1 MLFPTFDFG
10 LFFVGVFI
18 VSWMLRDSLDL
29 RKIFL
34 LVVSYFFYG
43 YWDWRFLALLFLS
56 TTINYAAGW
65 LLISLAEDRHRKW
78 AVGIAVTLNLVV
90 LGFFKYYGFF
100 IVSLSNLLMSIGWER
115 DLPLLDIVLPIG
127 ISFFT
132 FQGISYIVDVYRG
145 DVRPV
150 RNPLDLYLYISFFP
164 QLVAGPIVRAAHFL
178 PQLDERPALTRA
190 TLSFGFG
197 LILLGLF
204 KKVIVASYLATEI
217 VDDVFA
223 LPSAYSSLDLF
234 VAAHAFVVQI
244 YCDFSGYS
252 DIAIGA
258 AALLGY
264 RFKKNF
270 DRPLSATSLQ
280 ELWQRWHISL
290 TSWLRDYLYRPLK
303 GRGRGQGR
311 MYRNLILTMMI
322 AGLWHGAAWTF
333 VIWGTL
339 QGIILVVERVVK
351 GAIRSSERNGKV
363 LLARLI
369 PSHPVIGWLVTI
381 NLFAITGV
389 FFRAADISIVE
400 DFYAG
405 LLAMSF
411 DAEKFTPFVAL
422 LIGGSLVAQ
431 FIRTETLVQL
441 GERVHDLRPVT
452 LGLLIGAGLVA
463 MEMLGPRGVAPFIYF
478 QF

>member
-10 LFFVGVFI
+10 VFFVGVFV
-18 VSWMLRDSLDL
+18 VSWLLRNSIDL
-29 RKIFL
+29 RKAFL
-34 LVVSYFFYG
+34 LAVSYFFYG
-43 YWDWRFLALLFLS
+43 YWDWRFLGLLFLS
-56 TTINYAAGW
+56 TTINFAAGR
-65 LLISLAEDRHRKW
+65 LLISLNEDYHRKW
-78 AVGIAVTLNLVV
+78 VVGVAVVLNLVI

-100 IVSLSNLLMSIGWER
+100 LVSLSNVLVSIGWER

-132 FQGISYIVDVYRG
+132 FQGISYVVDVYRR
-145 DVRPV
+145 DVPPV

-190 TLSFGFG
+190 MLVFGFS

-204 KKVIVASYLATEI
+204 KKMIVASYLATEI

-223 LPSAYSSLDLF
+223 VPSAYSSLDLF

-303 GRGRGQGR
+303 GRGRGQAR
-311 MYRNLILTMMI
+311 MYRNLILTMVI

-333 VIWGTL
+333 VIWGSL
-339 QGIILVVERVVK
+339 QGIILVLERVVK
-351 GAIRSSERNGKV
+351 GTIRSWERNGNA
-363 LLARLI
+363 LLVRWI
-369 PSHPVIGWLVTI
+369 PSHPAIGWLVTI

-389 FFRAADISIVE
+389 FFRAADIAVVGE
-400 DFYAG
+400 FYAG
-405 LLAMSF
+405 LLAMTF
-411 DAEKFTPFVAL
+411 YAEKFTPFVAL
-422 LIGGSLVAQ
+422 LVGGSLAAQ
-431 FIRTETLVQL
+431 FIRTDTLVQL
-441 GERVHDLRPVT
+441 GGRVQALRPVT

>member
-10 LFFVGVFI
+10 VFFVVVFL
-18 VSWMLRDSLDL
+18 VSWMLRDHLDL
-29 RKIFL
+29 HKAFL
-34 LVVSYFFYG
+34 LGVSYFFYG
-43 YWDWRFLALLFLS
+43 YWDWRFLSLLFVS
-56 TTINYAAGW
+56 STINYTAGV
-65 LLISLAEDRHRKW
+65 LLTSLTLDRHKKW
-78 AVGIAVTLNLVV
+78 VVGVSVALNLAI

-100 IVSLSNLLMSIGWER
+100 IISLANLLTSIGLER
-115 DLPLLDIVLPIG
+115 DLPLLDVILPIG

-132 FQGISYIVDVYRG
+132 FQGISYVIDVYRG
-145 DVRPV
+145 DVQPVKRPI
-150 RNPLDLYLYISFFP
+150 DLYLYISFFP

-178 PQLDERPALTRA
+178 PQLDVRPVLNRAMLT
-190 TLSFGFG
+190 FGFG

-204 KKVIVASYLATEI
+204 KKMIIASYLASEI

-223 LPSAYSSLDLF
+223 VPSAYSSLDLF
-234 VAAHAFVVQI
+234 VAAHAFVVQV

-252 DIAIGA
+252 DIAIGV

-270 DRPLSATSLQ
+270 DRPLSATTLQ

-303 GRGRGQGR
+303 GGKRGQGR
-311 MYRNLILTMMI
+311 MYRNLILTMTI

-333 VIWGTL
+333 VIWGAL
-339 QGIILVVERVVK
+339 QGIILVIERVLK
-351 GAIRSSERNGKV
+351 GAIRSLERNGHAV
-363 LLARLI
+363 LTSFI
-369 PSHPVIGWLVTI
+369 PSHPAVGWFITI

-389 FFRAADISIVE
+389 FFRAPDMATVHDY
-400 DFYAG
+400 YAG
-405 LLAMSF
+405 LLQFSF
-411 DAEKFTPFVAL
+411 ETEKFTPFIAL
-422 LIGGSLVAQ
+422 LVGGVIAAQ
-431 FIRTETLVQL
+431 FVRTETLVHL
-441 GERVHDLRPVT
+441 DRRVQALRPVT
-452 LGLLIGAGLVA
+452 LGLLIGSGLLA

>member
-10 LFFVGVFI
+10 VFFVVVFL
-18 VSWMLRDSLDL
+18 VSWMLRDHLDL
-29 RKIFL
+29 HKAFL
-34 LVVSYFFYG
+34 LGVSYFFYG
-43 YWDWRFLALLFLS
+43 YWDWRFLSLLFVS
-56 TTINYAAGW
+56 STINYTAGV
-65 LLISLAEDRHRKW
+65 LLTSLTLDRHKKW
-78 AVGIAVTLNLVV
+78 VVGVSVALNLAI

-100 IVSLSNLLMSIGWER
+100 IISLANLLTSIGLER
-115 DLPLLDIVLPIG
+115 DLPLLDVILPIG

-132 FQGISYIVDVYRG
+132 FQGISYVIDVYRG
-145 DVRPV
+145 DVQPVKRPI
-150 RNPLDLYLYISFFP
+150 DLYLYISFFP

-178 PQLDERPALTRA
+178 PQLDVRPVLNRAMLT
-190 TLSFGFG
+190 FGFG

-204 KKVIVASYLATEI
+204 KKMIIASYLATEI

-223 LPSAYSSLDLF
+223 VPSAYSSLDLF
-234 VAAHAFVVQI
+234 VAAHAFVVQV

-252 DIAIGA
+252 DIAIGV

-270 DRPLSATSLQ
+270 DRPLSATTLQ

-303 GRGRGQGR
+303 GGKRGQGR
-311 MYRNLILTMMI
+311 MYRNLILTMTI

-333 VIWGTL
+333 VIWGAL
-339 QGIILVVERVVK
+339 QGIILVIERVLK
-351 GAIRSSERNGKV
+351 GAIRSLERNGHAV
-363 LLARLI
+363 LTSFI
-369 PSHPVIGWLVTI
+369 PSHPAVGWFITI

-389 FFRAADISIVE
+389 FFRAPDMATVHDY
-400 DFYAG
+400 YAG
-405 LLAMSF
+405 LLQFSF
-411 DAEKFTPFVAL
+411 ETEKFTPFIAL
-422 LIGGSLVAQ
+422 LIGGVIAAQ
-431 FIRTETLVQL
+431 FVRTETLVHL
-441 GERVHDLRPVT
+441 DRRVQALRPVT
-452 LGLLIGAGLVA
+452 LGLLIGTGLLA

>member
-10 LFFVGVFI
+10 VFFVGVFI
-18 VSWMLRDSLDL
+18 VSWLLRDSFDL
-29 RKIFL
+29 RKAFL
-34 LVVSYFFYG
+34 LGVSYFFYA
-43 YWDWRFLALLFLS
+43 YWDWRFLSLLFLS
-56 TTINYAAGW
+56 STINFAAGRA
-65 LLISLAEDRHRKW
+65 LVSLTEDRLRKW
-78 AVGIAVTLNLVV
+78 IVGIAVTLNLVI

-100 IVSLSNLLMSIGWER
+100 IVSLANVLTSIGLER
-115 DLPLLDIVLPIG
+115 DLPLFDIVLPIG

-132 FQGISYIVDVYRG
+132 FQGISYVVDVYRG

-178 PQLDERPALTRA
+178 PQLDVRPALTRA
-190 TLSFGFG
+190 MLTFGCS

-204 KKVIVASYLATEI
+204 KKMIIASYLATEI

-223 LPSAYSSLDLF
+223 VPSAYSSLDLF

-270 DRPLSATSLQ
+270 DRPLGATSLQ

-290 TSWLRDYLYRPLK
+290 TSWMRDYLYRPLK
-303 GRGRGQGR
+303 GRERGQGR

-339 QGIILVVERVVK
+339 QGVILVIERILK
-351 GAIRSSERNGKV
+351 GGIRRLERNGHA
-363 LLARLI
+363 LLVNLI
-369 PSHPVIGWLVTI
+369 PSHPAIGWLITI
-381 NLFAITGV
+381 NMFAITGV
-389 FFRAADISIVE
+389 FFRAADISVVQE
-400 DFYAG
+400 FYAG

-411 DAEKFTPFVAL
+411 DVEKFTPFVAL
-422 LIGGSLVAQ
+422 LVGGSLAAQ

-441 GERVHDLRPVT
+441 GGRVEGARPVT
-452 LGLLIGAGLVA
+452 LGLLFGAGLVA